1 MVQQPCGKTPK
12 RPQYLVE
19 KSFPQQNGEK
29 VENLFTKK
37 FAGKRKKCLTE
48 RHTMRYTVELQACP
62 QSGTDQD
69 PIPGISFYG
78 GYNHEENFSAQEASA
93 QGSSWLSDPHEHQER
108 PQGHQCSPCKGP
120 QEPDRL
126 IQLRW
131 AMGPAQ
137 NWTCAQKAADIELA
151 VFFFIFAR
159 FD

>member
-29 VENLFTKK
+29 VEKLLTEKSEKK
-37 FAGKRKKCLTE
+37 FAENCKKCLTE

-108 PQGHQCSPCKGP
+108 P
-120 QEPDRL
+120 
-126 IQLRW
+126 
-131 AMGPAQ
+131 
-137 NWTCAQKAADIELA
+137 
-151 VFFFIFAR
+151 
-159 FD
+159 